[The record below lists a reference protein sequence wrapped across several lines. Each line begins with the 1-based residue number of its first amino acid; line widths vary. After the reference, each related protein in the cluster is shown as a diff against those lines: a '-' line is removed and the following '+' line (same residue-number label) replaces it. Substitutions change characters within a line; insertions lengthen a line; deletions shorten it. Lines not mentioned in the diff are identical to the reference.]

1 MNTIDLH
8 CHTTASDGRH
18 SPSDLVQ
25 MAAELGLRTIAV
37 CDHDSTEGLDEA
49 LAAGRAAGIEVI
61 PAIELSCDVAEG
73 ELHMLGYYP
82 NYADRAFQAEL
93 NRLRAGRVGRAQA
106 MVRRLTEL
114 GYPITFERVQELA
127 GDGAIG
133 RPHVAQA
140 LIEARLV
147 QNKGEAFD
155 RLIGRNGPAYVERA
169 KLSPADACRMIRR
182 VGGLPVFAHPFI
194 ALASGRVL
202 EPMPVEA
209 SLPDLVEAGLAG
221 LEVYYPN
228 YTPALIDRLLRLSR
242 QYGLLVTG
250 GSDFHGE
257 GSAGAALGGV
267 YVPAKCLTAL
277 KEAHQRASQ
286 AAAAGPTEGSDA

>member
-18 SPSDLVQ
+18 SPTELVQ
-25 MAAELGLRTIAV
+25 MAAELGLRAIAV

-49 LAAGRAAGIEVI
+49 LAAGRAAGVEVI
-61 PAIELSCDVAEG
+61 PSVELSCDVAEG
-73 ELHMLGYYP
+73 ELHMLGYY
-82 NYADRAFQAEL
+82 ADHTDRAFQAEL
-93 NRLRAGRVGRAQA
+93 IRLREGRIGRAQA
-106 MVRRLTEL
+106 MVRKLNTL
-114 GYPITFERVQELA
+114 GYPITFERVQQLA

-133 RPHVAQA
+133 RPHIAQA

-147 QNKGEAFD
+147 QNKGEAFE
-155 RLIGRNGPAYVERA
+155 RLIGRRGPAYVERA

-209 SLPDLVEAGLAG
+209 SLPALAEAGLAG

-228 YTPALIDRLLRLSR
+228 FTPVLIERLLRLSR
-242 QYGLLVTG
+242 RYGLLVTG

-267 YVPAKCLTAL
+267 YVPPKCLAAL
-277 KEAHQRASQ
+277 KQAHQAASQ
-286 AAAAGPTEGSDA
+286 PDAIGQSEE

>member
-18 SPSDLVQ
+18 SPTELVQ
-25 MAAELGLRTIAV
+25 MAAELGLRAIAV

-82 NYADRAFQAEL
+82 DYSDGAFQAEL
-93 NRLRAGRVGRAQA
+93 SRLREGRVGRAQA
-106 MVRRLTEL
+106 MVGKLAAL
-114 GYPITFERVQELA
+114 GYAISFQRVQELA

-133 RPHVAQA
+133 RPHIAQA

-155 RLIGRNGPAYVERA
+155 RLIGRRGPAYVERA
-169 KLSPADACRMIRR
+169 KLSPVDACHMIRS

-202 EPMPVEA
+202 EPMPVEG
-209 SLPDLVEAGLAG
+209 SLPELVEAGLAG

-267 YVPAKCLTAL
+267 YVPPKCLAAL
-277 KEAHQRASQ
+277 KDAHQRASQ
-286 AAAAGPTEGSDA
+286 PGAAGHGEA

>member
-18 SPSDLVQ
+18 SPTELVQ
-25 MAAELGLRTIAV
+25 MAAELGLRAIAV

-49 LAAGRAAGIEVI
+49 LATGRAAGIEVI
-61 PAIELSCDVAEG
+61 PSVELSCDVAEG

-82 NYADRAFQAEL
+82 DYADQTFQAEL
-93 NRLRAGRVGRAQA
+93 TRLRAGRIGRAQA
-106 MVRRLTEL
+106 MVQKLTAL
-114 GYPITFERVQELA
+114 GYPISFQRVQELA

-133 RPHVAQA
+133 RPHIAQA

-147 QNKGEAFD
+147 QNKGEAFE
-155 RLIGRNGPAYVERA
+155 RLIGRQGPAYVERA

-202 EPMPVEA
+202 EPMPVEPA
-209 SLPDLVEAGLAG
+209 LPALVEAGLAG

-228 YTPALIDRLLRLSR
+228 YTPVLIERLLRLSR
-242 QYGLLVTG
+242 HYGLLVTG

-267 YVPAKCLTAL
+267 YVPPKCLAAL
-277 KEAHQRASQ
+277 KQAHQSASQ
-286 AAAAGPTEGSDA
+286 PGAVGQNEE

>member
-18 SPSDLVQ
+18 SPTVLVQ

-49 LAAGRAAGIEVI
+49 LAVGRAVGVEVI
-61 PAIELSCDVAEG
+61 PAIELSCDMAEG

-82 NYADRAFQAEL
+82 DYADSGFQAEL
-93 NRLRAGRVGRAQA
+93 NRLREGRVGRAQA
-106 MVRRLTEL
+106 MVRRLAEL

-133 RPHVAQA
+133 RPHIAQA

-155 RLIGRNGPAYVERA
+155 RLLGRRGPAYVERA

-202 EPMPVEA
+202 EPMPVEP
-209 SLPDLVEAGLAG
+209 SLPALVEAGLAG

-228 YTPALIDRLLRLSR
+228 YTPVLIDRLLRLSR

-267 YVPAKCLTAL
+267 YVPPKCLTAL
-277 KEAHQRASQ
+277 KDAHQRASQ
-286 AAAAGPTEGSDA
+286 PAANGQVKD